1 MDMTFDS
8 VFGSRYEDEDS
19 DPPQIST
26 LARADKSRLER
37 LLGMGEYRVL
47 GFTNREFAKFFA
59 EEMNVQIYENEKYSW
74 RPSCS
79 KVNLLRAFW
88 HVESD
93 RTVAKVLDLLID
105 RVVENERSERD
116 DLVVECR
123 RIIRRLRGDSAGL
136 DDLMEIGT
144 LQSLSQVERAVHRI
158 REAVFKDPSLAIGSA
173 KDLVE
178 TVCKTILEESVNGH
192 SEPKTFPALLRATLK
207 ELDLV
212 PEGVPESRRG
222 KKVIQR
228 ILGSLGTV
236 GNGVAELRNLYGT
249 GHGRHGAARG
259 LQERH
264 AKLAVGAMATL
275 ALFLFETHA
284 ARRADR
290 VGRHDA

>member
-1 MDMTFDS
+1 MDMNLDS
-8 VFGSRYEDEDS
+8 VFGSPREEP
-19 DPPQIST
+19 DPQQMST
-26 LARADKSRLER
+26 LTRHDKSRLEKLFR
-37 LLGMGEYRVL
+37 MWDGYVL
-47 GFTNREFAKFFA
+47 NFSDRTFAQFFA
-59 EEMNVQIYENEKYSW
+59 EEADIQIYENGRYSW
-74 RPSCS
+74 RASCS
-79 KVNLLRAFW
+79 KANLLRAFW

-93 RTVAKVLDLLID
+93 RTVAKVLDRLID
-105 RVVENERSERD
+105 RVVEKGRSEGD
-116 DLVVECR
+116 NLVVECR
-123 RIIRRLRGDSAGL
+123 RIVRRLRGDNAGL

-144 LQSLSQVERAVHRI
+144 LQSLSQVESAVHRI
-158 REAVFKDPSLAIGSA
+158 REAVSKDPALAIGSA

-178 TVCKTILEESVNGH
+178 TVCKTILGESAIGRSEVRKFH
-192 SEPKTFPALLRATLK
+192 SLLRATLK
-207 ELDLV
+207 ELDLI

-222 KKVIQR
+222 KKVIQG

-249 GHGRHGAARG
+249 GHGRHGAAGG

-275 ALFLFETHA
+275 AVFLFETHA